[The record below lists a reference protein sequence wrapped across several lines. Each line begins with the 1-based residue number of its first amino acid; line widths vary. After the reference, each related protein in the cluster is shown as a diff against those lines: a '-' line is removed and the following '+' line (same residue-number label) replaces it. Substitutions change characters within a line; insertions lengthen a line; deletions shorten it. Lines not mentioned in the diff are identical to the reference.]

1 MTGLLLHLYPASWRS
16 RYGDEFA
23 ALLEERP
30 LGPFDVADVVLGA
43 IDARLHL
50 RGREAPSQAAK
61 GLAMTLRIGG
71 YAAIIGSLLWIVG
84 LGTASGDE
92 TDKWS
97 PGGALMVVGNVA
109 LLVALAGLSAFQ
121 ARRFPRLVWASVTL
135 PFVGSIVSI
144 VGVLTA
150 MGVTPDDISFGG
162 LTAWDVWITG
172 MAALIGGSGLF
183 AVASWRTGT
192 LSRPGVGL
200 LALGAAALLV
210 VIPGASGL
218 VSWEPLVSIGFFV
231 TIAAFV
237 VGWVVV
243 GIGAIRSDRISLA
256 SLPG

>member
-50 RGREAPSQAAK
+50 RGREATSKAAK

-71 YAAIIGSLLWIVG
+71 YAAVLGSLLWIIG
-84 LGTASGDE
+84 LGTASGTDE
-92 TDKWS
+92 AKFF
-97 PGGALMVVGNVA
+97 PGGAIMIVGNVA
-109 LLVALAGLSAFQ
+109 LLVALLGLSAFQ
-121 ARRFPRLVWASVTL
+121 SRRFPRLVWASFAL

-144 VGVLTA
+144 VGALTA
-150 MGVTPDDISFGG
+150 LGVTPDDISFGG
-162 LTAWDVWITG
+162 FTAWDIWITG

-183 AVASWRTGT
+183 AVASWRTGS
-192 LSRPGVGL
+192 LSRLGVRL
-200 LALGAAALLV
+200 LALGAGALVV
-210 VIPGASGL
+210 VIPGAAGL
-218 VSWEPLVSIGFFV
+218 LPWEPLVSTGFFV

-243 GIGAIRSDRISLA
+243 GIGAIRSDRISLS

>member
-1 MTGLLLHLYPASWRS
+1 MTGLLLHLYPATWRD

-50 RGREAPSQAAK
+50 RGRQATSEPAK

-71 YAAIIGSLLWIVG
+71 YAAILGSLLWIVG
-84 LGTASGDE
+84 LGTASGED
-92 TDKWS
+92 TGFLS
-97 PGGALMVVGNVA
+97 PGAAVMILGNVS
-109 LLVALAGLSAFQ
+109 LLVALVGLSAFQ
-121 ARRFPRLVWASVTL
+121 SRRYPRLVWASFAL

-144 VGVLTA
+144 VGALTS

-162 LTAWDVWITG
+162 LTAWEVWFIG
-172 MAALIGGSGLF
+172 MVALIAGSGLF

-192 LSRPGVGL
+192 LSRPGVRL
-200 LALGAAALLV
+200 LALGGAALV
-210 VIPGASGL
+210 VVLPGAMGFFP
-218 VSWEPLVSIGFFV
+218 WEPFVSIGGFV
-231 TIAAFV
+231 GLAAFV
-237 VGWVVV
+237 AGWVIV
-243 GIGAIRSDRISLA
+243 GIGAIRADRISLS